1 MVNHDILIGIQKEPF
16 IGEARVVCHFSMNSQ
31 STSKVKGESRKAE
44 EVNNKKTER
53 PTYEEPRL
61 VYNHSINALSTFQV
75 KGLSRQEAKVNE

>member
-1 MVNHDILIGIQKEPF
+1 MIVIHRYHF
-16 IGEARVVCHFSMNSQ
+16 IEEAKVVYYFSMNVQ